1 MGSYI
6 SLFHGIDVFQLLQP
20 SQVILS
26 FQKVPFL
33 IFSSSNFNLAIFY
46 LSLGAKLSLVSE
58 IVACILPDDALAPED
73 GPDLTVADAHGHDRH
88 DVSQDEVDDVVA
100 EGQKFSNQVLT
111 ISFFLFLGI
120 IKP

>member
-1 MGSYI
+1 MGSMFFNFCNHLRVL
-6 SLFHGIDVFQLLQP
+6 S
-20 SQVILS
+20 S

-58 IVACILPDDALAPED
+58 IVACVLPDDALAPED